1 MAQHK
6 GKTNELLINW
16 SSNYNTFN
24 IKSNYIS
31 RFDNT
36 IKKDSKE
43 LYITNYNVS
52 L

>member
-1 MAQHK
+1 LEW
-6 GKTNELLINW
+6 GKKYNE
-16 SSNYNTFN
+16 YD

-43 LYITNYNVS
+43 IYITNYINE
-52 L
+52 